1 MIGYRNFLKRID
13 KYRDMP
19 YNKWIQASETGKFS
33 ENISMKGERMKRKL
47 FVGLVT
53 LGMIA
58 GTCVPAMAQEE
69 EGNLVV
75 LYTNDVHCA
84 VVADE
89 ESQVLGY
96 SKVAGLKKELE
107 AAGDTVALV
116 DAGDAIQGEA
126 IGTLS
131 SGEYIVDIM
140 NQVGYDLAVP
150 GNHEFDYGMENFLE
164 LTEKAEY
171 PYISC
176 NFVDLTADAPV
187 FDAYEILDMDGTK
200 VAFVGICTPKTIT
213 SSTPKYFQND
223 QGEYIYG
230 FRQDGDGTAFYDS
243 VQEAVDAARGEGA
256 DYVIAVAHLGIEA
269 SCSPWTSSEMIE
281 NTTGIDAVLDGHSH
295 STIEGEKVKNKDGEE
310 VLLTSTGTKLAAI
323 GKLTISEDGV
333 FTSELVSGE
342 VASDPET
349 EEYISGITTEFDEM
363 LGEVVAK
370 TDVPL
375 VINEP
380 STLDQEEK
388 IRLIRCAET
397 NLGDL
402 CADAYR
408 AVAGA
413 DVALVNGGGIRV
425 DILTGDITY
434 NDIISVHPFGNEL
447 CMVEATG
454 QQLLD
459 ALEMGAMAVP
469 DEFGGFLQVSGL
481 TYEIHTYLDSAVT
494 TDENGLFTGVDGE
507 YRVKNVKVGG
517 EDLDL
522 EKTYTVASHNYLLN
536 DAGDGMCMFQD
547 CNMLL
552 ENIMLDN
559 QVLIT
564 YITENL
570 GGVVGEEY
578 AEPYGQGRIVAV
590 ETAPEA

>member
-1 MIGYRNFLKRID
+1 
-13 KYRDMP
+13 
-19 YNKWIQASETGKFS
+19 
-33 ENISMKGERMKRKL
+33 MKRKL

-53 LGMIA
+53 LGMVA

-388 IRLIRCAET
+388 IRLIRRAET

-425 DILTGDITY
+425 DILPGDITY